1 MRCKQLS
8 CVNVLSTRD
17 MQFLNALLPIIS
29 TDVGI
34 SIETNEVHPLNEKSP
49 IDFRFELSSKEILV
63 NDRQF
68 WNAEVSMVSTFGGN
82 YNGLQAT
89 LIKCIRPNCSQ
100 CSRKNDGLN
109 I

>member
-68 WNAEVSMVSTFGGN
+68 WNAEVSMVSTFGGIIM
-82 YNGLQAT
+82 AA
-89 LIKCIRPNCSQ
+89 S
-100 CSRKNDGLN
+100 DFD
-109 I
+109 

>member
-34 SIETNEVHPLNEKSP
+34 SIETNEVHPLNEKSKIAQHWHP
-49 IDFRFELSSKEILV
+49 LFLS
-63 NDRQF
+63 
-68 WNAEVSMVSTFGGN
+68 
-82 YNGLQAT
+82 
-89 LIKCIRPNCSQ
+89 
-100 CSRKNDGLN
+100 LN
-109 I
+109 QNLKL

>member
-49 IDFRFELSSKEILV
+49 IDFRFELSSKVTDV
-63 NDRQF
+63 NAVQF
-68 WNAEVSMVSTFGGN
+68 WKAQHSILSTLAGILIWDNAAQSANTP
-82 YNGLQAT
+82 
-89 LIKCIRPNCSQ
+89 K
-100 CSRKNDGLN
+100 
-109 I
+109 